1 MTAKDYLGQAYRLDQ
16 HINDR
21 LMQLSQLRSLTQRIT
36 TAYDREVVSR
46 TRNVHALEDSVIR
59 LMEAEEEINREID
72 RFVDTKMDISK
83 TIAMVRNENYRLIL
97 EKRYLCFMTW
107 EQISLDMNYTNRW
120 LRKMHE
126 RALDVV
132 DRILTERSPNV

>member
-1 MTAKDYLGQAYRLDQ
+1 MNAKEYLGQAYRLDQ
-16 HINDR
+16 HIKDR
-21 LMQLSQLRSLTQRIT
+21 LVQISQLRALTQQIT

-59 LMEAEEEINREID
+59 LMEAEEDINLEID

-83 TIAMVRNENYRLIL
+83 IIAKVRNENYRLIL

-107 EQISLDMNYTNRW
+107 EQISMDMNYTNRW
-120 LRKMHE
+120 LRKMHD

-132 DRILTERSPNV
+132 DRLLAEKEVEV